1 MGTMDLAMTMVKF
14 LSRVL
19 FMMIKNKK
27 KEKKKKIKMTEA
39 SVSVCLLLAKGP
51 EGH

>member
-14 LSRVL
+14 FSRVL

-27 KEKKKKIKMTEA
+27 KKEKIENKND
-39 SVSVCLLLAKGP
+39 
-51 EGH
+51 

>member
-14 LSRVL
+14 FSRVL
-19 FMMIKNKK
+19 FMMIENKK
-27 KEKKKKIKMTEA
+27 KEKIENKNDWGK
-39 SVSVCLLLAKGP
+39 CLGLLVTSKGL